1 MVEGVAHLKEEFSYP
16 VFFLVRGVG
25 SMFKDLDEIENI
37 ESCLAEISE
46 YSSFL
51 SDEVFQ
57 LVCKDRNRNI
67 YISEYRYFIQRWSV
81 IRLKIGEKV

>member
-1 MVEGVAHLKEEFSYP
+1 MVEGVAHLKEGSSYP
-16 VFFLVRGVG
+16 VFLVRGVG

-37 ESCLAEISE
+37 ESCLKEISE

-57 LVCKDRNRNI
+57 LVCKDRNINI
-67 YISEYRYFIQRWSV
+67 YISEYRYYTQRWSA
-81 IRLKIGEKV
+81 IKLRNW